1 MKKHYGESL
10 AWLAV
15 LLVIFIGAWQLIAG
29 FYQRQVLDQQQ
40 TYLEK
45 KGSLLMHMAELNGG
59 GDSLKDLSQHY
70 VTSSDER
77 ITLLAADGAI
87 LFDTYDPSLEGT
99 RSDRPEIK
107 TLLQGG
113 KLGVSLRQ
121 SDTLNKELLY
131 VAIPVMTD
139 GQLSNIIRIA
149 EPTATF
155 MAEAGSVRQSI
166 FFVYSVLCLLITF
179 LVLYF
184 LRQKNRPIE
193 KILPVLKKMA
203 TQPQKNELIMQTSP
217 QWQELYQTINQLSEQ
232 LSQTYQAY
240 TATENQL
247 HTLLN
252 ELMIGVFILDEEQQL
267 VMINPTMQEQLGITG
282 MLSLPTEFASV
293 IKDPGLIQLIYR
305 INKHQPVLQ
314 EELRLKL
321 PEEKVLDINLRLFNE
336 QKQLM
341 GISYD
346 LTRVRQLEKMQKDF
360 VSNVSHELKTPVT
373 SLIGFTETL
382 LAGAM
387 HDPKITEEFLVIMQK
402 DAQRLQRLIQDI
414 IQLSKTEAELQYEL
428 QPIELP
434 TLFQQLKDSYRQ
446 LLAEKQVTL
455 TLTGSEPT
463 YWLTNREFFYPI
475 IKNLVENA
483 IQYSPQNSQVKLSW
497 RLTAADQLEVTVRD
511 QGLGID
517 QDDQERIFE
526 RFYRVDKAR
535 ARHSGG
541 TGLGL
546 AIVKDYTE
554 KLGGT
559 LHLTSHPQVGSTFSV
574 AFPKLTKENGL
585 ISEKALA

>member
-1 MKKHYGESL
+1 
-10 AWLAV
+10 
-15 LLVIFIGAWQLIAG
+15 
-29 FYQRQVLDQQQ
+29 
-40 TYLEK
+40 
-45 KGSLLMHMAELNGG
+45 
-59 GDSLKDLSQHY
+59 
-70 VTSSDER
+70 
-77 ITLLAADGAI
+77 
-87 LFDTYDPSLEGT
+87 
-99 RSDRPEIK
+99 
-107 TLLQGG
+107 
-113 KLGVSLRQ
+113 
-121 SDTLNKELLY
+121 
-131 VAIPVMTD
+131 
-139 GQLSNIIRIA
+139 
-149 EPTATF
+149 
-155 MAEAGSVRQSI
+155 
-166 FFVYSVLCLLITF
+166 
-179 LVLYF
+179 
-184 LRQKNRPIE
+184 
-193 KILPVLKKMA
+193 
-203 TQPQKNELIMQTSP
+203 
-217 QWQELYQTINQLSEQ
+217 
-232 LSQTYQAY
+232 
-240 TATENQL
+240 
-247 HTLLN
+247 
-252 ELMIGVFILDEEQQL
+252 MIGVFILDEEQQL
-267 VMINPTMQEQLGITG
+267 VMINPTMQEQLGITEA
-282 MLSLPTEFASV
+282 LSLPTEFASV

-387 HDPKITEEFLVIMQK
+387 HDPEITEEFLVIMQK

-483 IQYSPQNSQVKLSW
+483 IQYSPKNSQVKLSW

-574 AFPKLTKENGL
+574 AFPKLTK
-585 ISEKALA
+585 

>member
-1 MKKHYGESL
+1 MKKHYGEAL

-45 KGSLLMHMAELNGG
+45 KGSLLMHMAELNGS

-139 GQLSNIIRIA
+139 GHLSNIIRIA

-203 TQPQKNELIMQTSP
+203 TQPQKTELIMQTSP

-267 VMINPTMQEQLGITG
+267 VMINPTMQEQLGITEA
-282 MLSLPTEFASV
+282 LSLPTEFASV

-387 HDPKITEEFLVIMQK
+387 HDPEITEEFLVIMQK

-483 IQYSPQNSQVKLSW
+483 IQYSPKNSQVKLSW

-574 AFPKLTKENGL
+574 AFPKLTK
-585 ISEKALA
+585 

>member
-45 KGSLLMHMAELNGG
+45 KGSLLIHMAELNGG

-87 LFDTYDPSLEGT
+87 LFDTYEPSLEGT

-139 GQLSNIIRIA
+139 GHLSNIIRIA

-203 TQPQKNELIMQTSP
+203 TQPQKTELIMQTSP

-282 MLSLPTEFASV
+282 ALSLPTEFASV

-387 HDPKITEEFLVIMQK
+387 HDPEITEEFLVIMQK

-483 IQYSPQNSQVKLSW
+483 IQYSPKNSQVKLSW

-574 AFPKLTKENGL
+574 AFPKLTK
-585 ISEKALA
+585 

>member
-45 KGSLLMHMAELNGG
+45 KGSLLIHMAELNGG

-203 TQPQKNELIMQTSP
+203 TQPQKTELIMQTSP

-574 AFPKLTKENGL
+574 AFPKLTK
-585 ISEKALA
+585 

>member
-45 KGSLLMHMAELNGG
+45 KGSLLIHMAELNGG

-203 TQPQKNELIMQTSP
+203 TQPQKTELIMQTSP

-387 HDPKITEEFLVIMQK
+387 HDPEITEEFLVIMQK

-574 AFPKLTKENGL
+574 AFPKLTK
-585 ISEKALA
+585 

>member
-15 LLVIFIGAWQLIAG
+15 LVVIFIGAWQLIAG

-203 TQPQKNELIMQTSP
+203 TQPQKTELIMQTSP

-387 HDPKITEEFLVIMQK
+387 HDPEITEEFLLIMQK

-483 IQYSPQNSQVKLSW
+483 IQYSPKNSQVKLSW
-497 RLTAADQLEVTVRD
+497 RLTAAGQLEVTVRD

-574 AFPKLTKENGL
+574 AFPKLTK
-585 ISEKALA
+585 

>member
-15 LLVIFIGAWQLIAG
+15 LVVIFIGAWQLIAG

-87 LFDTYDPSLEGT
+87 LFDTYEPSLEGT

-203 TQPQKNELIMQTSP
+203 TQPQKTELIMQTSP

-282 MLSLPTEFASV
+282 TLSLPTEFASV

-387 HDPKITEEFLVIMQK
+387 HDPEITEEFLVIMQK

-483 IQYSPQNSQVKLSW
+483 IQYSPKNSQVKLSW
-497 RLTAADQLEVTVRD
+497 RLTAAGQLEVTVRD

-574 AFPKLTKENGL
+574 AFPKLTK
-585 ISEKALA
+585 

>member
-45 KGSLLMHMAELNGG
+45 KGSLLMHMAELNGS

-139 GQLSNIIRIA
+139 GHLSNIIRIA

-203 TQPQKNELIMQTSP
+203 TQPQKTELIMQTSP

-282 MLSLPTEFASV
+282 TLSLPTEFASV

-387 HDPKITEEFLVIMQK
+387 HDPEITEEFLVIMQK

-483 IQYSPQNSQVKLSW
+483 IQYSPKNSQVKLSW

-574 AFPKLTKENGL
+574 AFPKLTK
-585 ISEKALA
+585 

>member
-77 ITLLAADGAI
+77 ITLLTADGAI

-139 GQLSNIIRIA
+139 GHLSNIIRIA

-203 TQPQKNELIMQTSP
+203 TQPQKTELIMQTSP

-282 MLSLPTEFASV
+282 ALSLPTEFASV

-387 HDPKITEEFLVIMQK
+387 HDPEITEEFLVIMQK

-574 AFPKLTKENGL
+574 AFPKLTK
-585 ISEKALA
+585 

>member
-203 TQPQKNELIMQTSP
+203 TQPQKTELIMQTSP

-282 MLSLPTEFASV
+282 ALSLPTEFASV

-382 LAGAM
+382 LEGAM
-387 HDPKITEEFLVIMQK
+387 HDPEITEEFLVIMQK

-574 AFPKLTKENGL
+574 AFPKLTK
-585 ISEKALA
+585 

>member
-139 GQLSNIIRIA
+139 GHLSNIIRIA

-155 MAEAGSVRQSI
+155 MAEASSVRQSI

-193 KILPVLKKMA
+193 KILPVLKKMT
-203 TQPQKNELIMQTSP
+203 TQPQKTELIMQTSP

-282 MLSLPTEFASV
+282 ALSLPTEFASV

-387 HDPKITEEFLVIMQK
+387 HDPEITEEFLVIMQK

-483 IQYSPQNSQVKLSW
+483 IQYSPKNSQVKLSW

-574 AFPKLTKENGL
+574 AFPKLTK
-585 ISEKALA
+585 

>member
-1 MKKHYGESL
+1 MKKHYGEFL

-203 TQPQKNELIMQTSP
+203 TQPQKTELIMQTSP

-267 VMINPTMQEQLGITG
+267 VMINPTMQEQLGITEA
-282 MLSLPTEFASV
+282 LSLPTEFASV

-382 LAGAM
+382 LEGAM
-387 HDPKITEEFLVIMQK
+387 HDPEITEEFLVIMQK

-574 AFPKLTKENGL
+574 AFPKLTK
-585 ISEKALA
+585 

>member
-1 MKKHYGESL
+1 MKKHYGEFL

-45 KGSLLMHMAELNGG
+45 KGSLLIHMAELNGG

-203 TQPQKNELIMQTSP
+203 TQPQKTELIMQTSP

-387 HDPKITEEFLVIMQK
+387 HDPEITEEFLVIMQK

-414 IQLSKTEAELQYEL
+414 IQLSKTEAELQFEL

-574 AFPKLTKENGL
+574 AFPKLTK
-585 ISEKALA
+585 

>member
-1 MKKHYGESL
+1 
-10 AWLAV
+10 
-15 LLVIFIGAWQLIAG
+15 
-29 FYQRQVLDQQQ
+29 
-40 TYLEK
+40 
-45 KGSLLMHMAELNGG
+45 MAELNGG

-87 LFDTYDPSLEGT
+87 LFDTYEPSLEGT

-203 TQPQKNELIMQTSP
+203 TQPQKTELIMQTSP

-282 MLSLPTEFASV
+282 TLSLPTEFASV

-382 LAGAM
+382 LEGAM
-387 HDPKITEEFLVIMQK
+387 HDPEITEEFLLIMQK

-574 AFPKLTKENGL
+574 AFPKLTK
-585 ISEKALA
+585 

>member
-203 TQPQKNELIMQTSP
+203 TQPQKTELIMQTSP

-267 VMINPTMQEQLGITG
+267 VMINPTMQEQLGITEA
-282 MLSLPTEFASV
+282 LSLPTEFASV

-387 HDPKITEEFLVIMQK
+387 HDPEIIEEFLVIMQK

-483 IQYSPQNSQVKLSW
+483 IQYSPKNSQVKLSW

-574 AFPKLTKENGL
+574 AFPKLTK
-585 ISEKALA
+585 

>member
-45 KGSLLMHMAELNGG
+45 KGSLLIHMAELNGG

-203 TQPQKNELIMQTSP
+203 TQPQKTELIMQTSP

-267 VMINPTMQEQLGITG
+267 VMINPTMQEQLGITEA
-282 MLSLPTEFASV
+282 LSLPTEFASV

-382 LAGAM
+382 LEGAM
-387 HDPKITEEFLVIMQK
+387 HDPEITEEFLVIMQK

-574 AFPKLTKENGL
+574 AFPKLSKENGL
-585 ISEKALA
+585 ISEKILS

>member
-45 KGSLLMHMAELNGG
+45 KGSLLIRMAELNGG

-203 TQPQKNELIMQTSP
+203 TQPQKTELIMQTSP

-282 MLSLPTEFASV
+282 ALSLPTEFASV

-382 LAGAM
+382 LEGAM
-387 HDPKITEEFLVIMQK
+387 HDPEITEEFLVIMQK

-483 IQYSPQNSQVKLSW
+483 IQYSPKNSQVKLSW

-574 AFPKLTKENGL
+574 AFPKLTK
-585 ISEKALA
+585 

>member
-1 MKKHYGESL
+1 MKKHYGEFL

-203 TQPQKNELIMQTSP
+203 TQPQKTELIMQTSP

-282 MLSLPTEFASV
+282 TLSLPTEFASV

-483 IQYSPQNSQVKLSW
+483 IQYSPKNSQVKLSW

-574 AFPKLTKENGL
+574 AFPKLTK
-585 ISEKALA
+585 

>member
-139 GQLSNIIRIA
+139 GHLSNIIRIA

-203 TQPQKNELIMQTSP
+203 TQPQKTELIMQTSP

-282 MLSLPTEFASV
+282 TLSLPTEFASV

-387 HDPKITEEFLVIMQK
+387 HDPEITEEFLVIMQK

-483 IQYSPQNSQVKLSW
+483 IQYSPKNSQVKLSW

-574 AFPKLTKENGL
+574 AFPKLTK
-585 ISEKALA
+585 

>member
-45 KGSLLMHMAELNGG
+45 KGSLLIRMAELNGG

-203 TQPQKNELIMQTSP
+203 TQPQKTELIMQTSP

-282 MLSLPTEFASV
+282 TLSLPTEFASV

-382 LAGAM
+382 LEGAM
-387 HDPKITEEFLVIMQK
+387 HDPEITEEFLLIMQK

-483 IQYSPQNSQVKLSW
+483 IQYSPKNSQVKLSW
-497 RLTAADQLEVTVRD
+497 RLTAAGQLEVTVRD

-574 AFPKLTKENGL
+574 AFPKLTK
-585 ISEKALA
+585 

>member
-139 GQLSNIIRIA
+139 GHLSNIIRIA

-203 TQPQKNELIMQTSP
+203 TQPQKTELIMQTSP

-282 MLSLPTEFASV
+282 ALSLPTEFASV

-574 AFPKLTKENGL
+574 AFPKLTK
-585 ISEKALA
+585 

>member
-1 MKKHYGESL
+1 MKKHYGEFL

-203 TQPQKNELIMQTSP
+203 TQPQKTELIMQTSP

-282 MLSLPTEFASV
+282 ALSLPTEFASV

-387 HDPKITEEFLVIMQK
+387 HDPEITEEFLVIMQK

-574 AFPKLTKENGL
+574 AFPKLTK
-585 ISEKALA
+585 

>member
-139 GQLSNIIRIA
+139 GHLSNIIRIA

-203 TQPQKNELIMQTSP
+203 TQPQKTELIMQTSP

-382 LAGAM
+382 LEGAM
-387 HDPKITEEFLVIMQK
+387 HDPEITEEFLVIMQK

-483 IQYSPQNSQVKLSW
+483 IQYSPKNSQVKLSW

-574 AFPKLTKENGL
+574 AFPKLTK
-585 ISEKALA
+585 

>member
-203 TQPQKNELIMQTSP
+203 TQPQKTELIMQTSP

-282 MLSLPTEFASV
+282 ALSLPTEFASV

-387 HDPKITEEFLVIMQK
+387 HDPEITEEFLVIMQK

-574 AFPKLTKENGL
+574 AFPKLTK
-585 ISEKALA
+585 

>member
-1 MKKHYGESL
+1 MKKHYGEFL

-203 TQPQKNELIMQTSP
+203 TQPQKTELIMQTSP

-267 VMINPTMQEQLGITG
+267 VMINPTMQEQLGITEA
-282 MLSLPTEFASV
+282 LSLPTEFASV

-382 LAGAM
+382 LEGAM
-387 HDPKITEEFLVIMQK
+387 HDPEITEEFLVIMQK

-483 IQYSPQNSQVKLSW
+483 IQYSPKNSQVKLSW

-574 AFPKLTKENGL
+574 AFPKLTK
-585 ISEKALA
+585 

>member
-45 KGSLLMHMAELNGG
+45 KGSLLIHMAELNGG

-87 LFDTYDPSLEGT
+87 LFDTYEPSLEGT

-203 TQPQKNELIMQTSP
+203 TQPQKTELIMQTSP

-382 LAGAM
+382 LEGAM
-387 HDPKITEEFLVIMQK
+387 HDPEITEEFLVIMQK

-483 IQYSPQNSQVKLSW
+483 IQYSPKNSQVKLSW

-574 AFPKLTKENGL
+574 AFPKLTK
-585 ISEKALA
+585 

>member
-203 TQPQKNELIMQTSP
+203 TQPQKTELIMQTSP

-267 VMINPTMQEQLGITG
+267 VMINPTMQEQLGITEA
-282 MLSLPTEFASV
+282 LSLPTEFASV

-574 AFPKLTKENGL
+574 AFPKLTK
-585 ISEKALA
+585 

>member
-45 KGSLLMHMAELNGG
+45 KGSLLIHMAELNGG

-77 ITLLAADGAI
+77 ITLLTADGAI

-139 GQLSNIIRIA
+139 GHLSNIIRIA

-203 TQPQKNELIMQTSP
+203 TQPQKTELIMQTSP

-282 MLSLPTEFASV
+282 ALSLPTEFASV

-387 HDPKITEEFLVIMQK
+387 HDPEITEEFLVIMQK

-483 IQYSPQNSQVKLSW
+483 IQYSPKNSQVKLSW

-574 AFPKLTKENGL
+574 AFPKLTK
-585 ISEKALA
+585 

>member
-139 GQLSNIIRIA
+139 GHLSNIIRIA

-203 TQPQKNELIMQTSP
+203 TQPQKTELIMQTSP

-282 MLSLPTEFASV
+282 ALSLPTEFASV

-336 QKQLM
+336 QKQMM

-382 LAGAM
+382 LEGAM
-387 HDPKITEEFLVIMQK
+387 HDPEITEEFLVIMQK

-574 AFPKLTKENGL
+574 AFPKLTK
-585 ISEKALA
+585 

>member
-203 TQPQKNELIMQTSP
+203 TQPQKTELIMQTSP

-360 VSNVSHELKTPVT
+360 VSNISHELKTPVT

-574 AFPKLTKENGL
+574 AFPKLTK
-585 ISEKALA
+585 

>member
-45 KGSLLMHMAELNGG
+45 KGSLLIRMAEPNGG

-131 VAIPVMTD
+131 VAIPVMAD

-203 TQPQKNELIMQTSP
+203 TQPQKTELIMQTSP

-574 AFPKLTKENGL
+574 AFPKLTK
-585 ISEKALA
+585 

>member
-77 ITLLAADGAI
+77 ITLLTADGAI

-139 GQLSNIIRIA
+139 GHLSNIIRIA

-203 TQPQKNELIMQTSP
+203 TQPQKTELIMQTSP

-483 IQYSPQNSQVKLSW
+483 IQYSPKNSQVKLSW

-574 AFPKLTKENGL
+574 AFPKLTK
-585 ISEKALA
+585 

>member
-45 KGSLLMHMAELNGG
+45 KGSLLIHMAELNGG

-203 TQPQKNELIMQTSP
+203 TQPQKTELIMQTSP

-267 VMINPTMQEQLGITG
+267 VMINPTMQEQLGITEA
-282 MLSLPTEFASV
+282 LSLPTEFASV

-387 HDPKITEEFLVIMQK
+387 HDPEITEEFLVIMQK

-574 AFPKLTKENGL
+574 AFPKLTK
-585 ISEKALA
+585 

>member
-45 KGSLLMHMAELNGG
+45 KGSLLIRMAELNGG

-77 ITLLAADGAI
+77 ITLLTADGAI

-203 TQPQKNELIMQTSP
+203 TQPQKTELIMQTSP

-282 MLSLPTEFASV
+282 ALSLPTEFASV

-382 LAGAM
+382 LEGAM
-387 HDPKITEEFLVIMQK
+387 HDPEITEEFLVIMQK

-446 LLAEKQVTL
+446 LLVEKQVTL

-483 IQYSPQNSQVKLSW
+483 IQYSPKNSQVKLSW

-574 AFPKLTKENGL
+574 AFPKLTK
-585 ISEKALA
+585 

>member
-45 KGSLLMHMAELNGG
+45 KGSLLIHMAELNGG

-203 TQPQKNELIMQTSP
+203 TQPQKTELIMQTSP

-282 MLSLPTEFASV
+282 ALSLPTEFASV

-574 AFPKLTKENGL
+574 AFPKLTK
-585 ISEKALA
+585 

>member
-45 KGSLLMHMAELNGG
+45 KGSLLIHMAELNGG

-87 LFDTYDPSLEGT
+87 LFDTYEPSLEGT

-203 TQPQKNELIMQTSP
+203 TQPQKTELIMQTSP

-382 LAGAM
+382 LEGAM
-387 HDPKITEEFLVIMQK
+387 HDPEITEEFLVIMQK

-483 IQYSPQNSQVKLSW
+483 IQYSPKNSQVKLSW

>member
-1 MKKHYGESL
+1 MKKHYGEFL

-45 KGSLLMHMAELNGG
+45 KGSLLIHMAELNGG

-203 TQPQKNELIMQTSP
+203 TQPQKTELIMQTSP

-574 AFPKLTKENGL
+574 AFPKLTK
-585 ISEKALA
+585 

>member
-203 TQPQKNELIMQTSP
+203 TQPQKTELIMQTSP

-282 MLSLPTEFASV
+282 ALSLPTEFASV

-387 HDPKITEEFLVIMQK
+387 HDPEITEEFLVIMQK

-446 LLAEKQVTL
+446 LLTEKQVTL

-574 AFPKLTKENGL
+574 AFPKLTK
-585 ISEKALA
+585 